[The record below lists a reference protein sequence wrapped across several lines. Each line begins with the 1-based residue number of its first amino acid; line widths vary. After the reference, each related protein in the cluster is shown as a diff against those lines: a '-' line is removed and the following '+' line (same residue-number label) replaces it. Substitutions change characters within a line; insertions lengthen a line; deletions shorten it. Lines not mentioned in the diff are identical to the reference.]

1 MSRKDY
7 LAFAA
12 IIRHSLEDSRKHNSH
27 GQFAMVTKIV
37 QDQLLTIARMLCEE
51 FEDDNPRFD
60 EEKFMRACGFFYV
73 AVNIMGIDAGG
84 SWGADYELARAEA
97 SQAS

>member
-7 LAFAA
+7 LAFAE
-12 IIRHSLEDSRKHNSH
+12 IIRYALEDSRKHNTH
-27 GQFAMVTKIV
+27 GQFAMTTKLL

-51 FEDDNPRFD
+51 FEDDNTRFD
-60 EEKFMRACGFFYV
+60 EERFMRACGFFYI
-73 AVNIMGIDAGG
+73 AVSIMGIDAGG
-84 SWGADYELARAEA
+84 SWGGDYDLERAEA

>member
-1 MSRKDY
+1 MSKKDY

-12 IIRHSLEDSRKHNSH
+12 IIRYALEDTRKHNTH
-27 GQFAMVTKIV
+27 GRFAMTTKIL

-60 EEKFMRACGFFYV
+60 EEKFMRACGFFFV

-84 SWGADYELARAEA
+84 SWGGDYDLARAEA

>member
-1 MSRKDY
+1 
-7 LAFAA
+7 
-12 IIRHSLEDSRKHNSH
+12 
-27 GQFAMVTKIV
+27 
-37 QDQLLTIARMLCEE
+37 MLCEE

-84 SWGADYELARAEA
+84 SCGADYDLARAEA